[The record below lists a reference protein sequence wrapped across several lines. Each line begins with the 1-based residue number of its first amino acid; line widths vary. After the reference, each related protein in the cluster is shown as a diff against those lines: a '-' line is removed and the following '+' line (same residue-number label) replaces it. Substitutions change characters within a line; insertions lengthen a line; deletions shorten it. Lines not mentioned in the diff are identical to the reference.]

1 MILNG
6 GFTVVEYATFS
17 DVGEKE
23 NNEDAVKVFVNPQ
36 EFTYGFVLADG
47 LGGHGNGDIAS
58 NLVTDCFGAIIEN
71 TEDITDDFLDDC
83 FKISNSMLADEK
95 EMKGI
100 PSIKTTMVVLILKG
114 RRASWGHIGDSRL
127 YHFRKG
133 KLISRTMDHSVVQM
147 LADSGEIKES
157 EIRHHPDRNKLLS
170 ALGMDADIV
179 TYDVDSVDFRTVK
192 GDSFLL
198 CSDGFWEWIEEKNMS
213 SILKQDMTAYDA
225 LMEMISIVK
234 AKGEGNGMD
243 NYSAILV
250 NIK

>member
-1 MILNG
+1 MIFNG
-6 GFTVVEYATFS
+6 GFTVIDYATFS

-47 LGGHGNGDIAS
+47 LGGHGNGDVAS
-58 NLVTDCFGAIIEN
+58 NLVTDCFGAIMEN
-71 TEDITDDFLDDC
+71 TEEINESFLDDC
-83 FKISNSMLADEK
+83 FKISNTMLAEEK
-95 EMKGI
+95 EIKGL
-100 PSIKTTMVVLILKG
+100 PSIKTTMVALIIKG

-147 LADSGEIKES
+147 LADSGKIKES

-170 ALGMDADIV
+170 ALGMDSDIV
-179 TYDVDSVDFRTVK
+179 TYDIDNVNFRILK

-198 CSDGFWEWIEEKNMS
+198 CSDGFWEWIDEKNMAS
-213 SILKQDMTAYDA
+213 LLKKDTSAFDT
-225 LMEMISIVK
+225 LMEMITVVK
-234 AKGEGNGMD
+234 ANGEGKGMD

-250 NIK
+250 DIK